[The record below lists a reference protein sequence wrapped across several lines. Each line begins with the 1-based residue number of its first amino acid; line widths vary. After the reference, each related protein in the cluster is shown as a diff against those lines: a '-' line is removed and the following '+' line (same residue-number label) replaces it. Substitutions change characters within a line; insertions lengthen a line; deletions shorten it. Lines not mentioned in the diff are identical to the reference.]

1 MTLTGEGGII
11 PLNPIPQM
19 MVMLQFLVGILY
31 SVFALSISLHE
42 STEKTVDV
50 GVQQSVVSS
59 DIRPYSLHQHT
70 LRIYRKVPA
79 TYPLL
84 FIVILQ
90 AIKFGLLYW
99 VDEHA
104 FDTPVGLE
112 AGQIFLLVLVDI
124 ICCLWMCYSTYYII
138 FATTLGLTAHGRMKT
153 GFSVTVQVY
162 LSLMILFASL
172 ELCFYCVL
180 YEGQPSFLIP
190 AATEYSY
197 WKTVFTFLYFSVA
210 TCTGAGDTGTI
221 TPRAWYSFLICC
233 IQMLS
238 GVFLHLYVFNR
249 GLTRLQAS
257 RRQHRM
263 QEAVGLNGGNFDLSS
278 KRGSE
283 KGMDGH
289 NHQGDQY

>member
-42 STEKTVDV
+42 STEKTGDS
-50 GVQQSVVSS
+50 GVQQREVSS
-59 DIRPYSLHQHT
+59 EIRPYSLHQHT

-79 TYPLL
+79 TYPLP
-84 FIVILQ
+84 FIVTLQ

-112 AGQIFLLVLVDI
+112 VGQIFLLVFVDI

-138 FATTLGLTAHGRMKT
+138 FATTLGLTAHGRMRT

-162 LSLMILFASL
+162 LSLMILFASF

-180 YEGQPSFLIP
+180 YEGSPSFLIP
-190 AATEYSY
+190 SATEYNF

-221 TPRAWYSFLICC
+221 TPRAWYSFLICS

-257 RRQHRM
+257 RRQHRI
-263 QEAVGLNGGNFDLSS
+263 
-278 KRGSE
+278 
-283 KGMDGH
+283 
-289 NHQGDQY
+289 QGALGVN